1 MKKKESNNKRKI
13 LRHWVLSDHTRGG
26 KKEWLCMCEKTV
38 DLRSM
43 QETKN
48 TSNNSAAQENN
59 ETGLPVPL
67 SAPLDFIFTTRTLIC
82 RVYLI
87 VNVQRQCA
95 VMYVPN
101 ALF

>member
-1 MKKKESNNKRKI
+1 MGE
-13 LRHWVLSDHTRGG
+13 

-43 QETKN
+43 QRNKN
-48 TSNNSAAQENN
+48 SSNNSATQENN

-67 SAPLDFIFTTRTLIC
+67 SAPLDFILTTRTLIC
-82 RVYLI
+82 RVHLI
-87 VNVQRQCA
+87 VNVQRQWA
-95 VMYVPN
+95 VMYVPD